1 MIRTTLA
8 IVVLLSASFA
18 FAGGGFGGNPPAV
31 ADETLMLSTDQ
42 FKSLA
47 LDAINNP
54 DMPVRVNGK
63 LAKPVLIDLK
73 TKIMRFEST
82 DQTTIIDVGQQLDN

>member
-1 MIRTTLA
+1 MKGFVYFLA
-8 IVVLLSASFA
+8 LIAPCSLLAGTI
-18 FAGGGFGGNPPAV
+18 GGGSNPPAREV
-31 ADETLMLSTDQ
+31 MHLNTEE

-54 DMPVRVNGK
+54 DMPFSVNGK

-82 DQTTIIDVGQQLDN
+82 DQTTIIDVGQQLND